1 HMNRE
6 KLSEKLMRMKEEHVL
21 FIPSGTGVQIT
32 VERIQVGNELGWGL
46 HVKDEK
52 QVSRYVSRDPGK
64 ITDYILTL
72 EPKGIPLL
80 RHRGEKLEES
90 SLFVKRDSWLSGLKG
105 YRSEEV

>member
-1 HMNRE
+1 MDRE
-6 KLSEKLMRMKEEHVL
+6 KLQEKLMQMKEEHIL

-52 QVSRYVSRDPGK
+52 QVSRYVSRDPGR

-72 EPKGIPLL
+72 KPKGIPLL
-80 RHRGEKLEES
+80 RHRGERLEES
-90 SLFVKRDSWLSGLKG
+90 SLFAKKASWLLD
-105 YRSEEV
+105 